1 MTTEKILKILDEL
14 DNFAADIRN
23 DRSGFDGRDIER
35 KINLRTTAIRN
46 IVGIKHVFRVDS
58 ECGICPDIEF
68 KSSYG
73 QSIPIVIEGDE
84 GYMADIVF
92 DADYHEFLDSLEGKR
107 LKITIEVERE

>member
-58 ECGICPDIEF
+58 EC
-68 KSSYG
+68 
-73 QSIPIVIEGDE
+73 DE

-92 DADYHEFLDSLEGKR
+92 DVDYHEFLDSLEGKW
-107 LKITIEVERE
+107 LKIKSKLRGNRP